1 MSATVSAIIS
11 KYTKEGK
18 TGINKRAV
26 GRMRKRKENKT
37 LSSWYTLVTLV
48 NFPKCHCETRPP
60 QFIPP
65 ESKTHTTQA
74 NIWLNACFYHEQ
86 LPYCSAYHLLD
97 SFFFF
102 FYFHMAKATIR
113 GNGSNVKFLAGPLSF
128 QILGKIIGLAS
139 MCPTLFL
146 SSINKQ
152 LGLSFRERRLFATQM
167 IH

>member
-74 NIWLNACFYHEQ
+74 NIWLNACFYHE
-86 LPYCSAYHLLD
+86 
-97 SFFFF
+97 
-102 FYFHMAKATIR
+102 
-113 GNGSNVKFLAGPLSF
+113 
-128 QILGKIIGLAS
+128 
-139 MCPTLFL
+139 
-146 SSINKQ
+146 
-152 LGLSFRERRLFATQM
+152 
-167 IH
+167 